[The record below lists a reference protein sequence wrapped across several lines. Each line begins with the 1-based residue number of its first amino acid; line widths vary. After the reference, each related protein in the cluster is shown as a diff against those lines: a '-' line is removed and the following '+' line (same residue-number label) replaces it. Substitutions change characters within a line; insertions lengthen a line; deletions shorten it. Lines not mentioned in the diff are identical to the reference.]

1 MNIERS
7 ILKPFCRTAIC
18 IISIV
23 CISVG
28 FSFGGAL
35 ASNCQGSADCLVCAE
50 LPHWHVV
57 GKAANMENPGGCQ
70 PGGQNSTCG
79 FEASQAPDE
88 FHGIVSSV
96 RSYNPGNTGIFTAA
110 SDGFDPGLLPVEFL
124 SEFLLSD
131 SDGAIP
137 IYLQNQ
143 SLLR

>member
-79 FEASQAPDE
+79 FEASQDPDE
-88 FHGIVSSV
+88 FHGIVSSA
-96 RSYNPGNTGIFTAA
+96 RSYHQAYSGIFAATA
-110 SDGFDPGLLPVEFL
+110 DGYGQFRVSGEVISQFP
-124 SEFLLSD
+124 LSD
-131 SDGAIP
+131 SGGQAP
-137 IYLQNQ
+137 IYLLNQ
-143 SLLR
+143 SLLC